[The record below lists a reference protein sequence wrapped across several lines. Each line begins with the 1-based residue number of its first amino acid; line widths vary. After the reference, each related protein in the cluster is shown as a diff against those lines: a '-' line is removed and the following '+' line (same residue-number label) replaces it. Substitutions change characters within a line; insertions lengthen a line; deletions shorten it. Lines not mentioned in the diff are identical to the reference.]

1 MSNTYTE
8 NGDFWGAEA
17 NDIYV
22 GDDNDNWIEG
32 GAGDDTL
39 SGGAGN
45 DGIDGGA
52 GNDVIDGGAGHDWL
66 VGGAGADTFIF
77 QAEFGHDEIVDFNTY
92 EGDTLDL
99 SAFNQAD
106 MTVVQDGA
114 DAIIHVANA
123 GAIYLLDV
131 DASEL
136 NMDAYS

>member
-1 MSNTYTE
+1 MKEGVNERGETLMRSTAESSAPDITGTDY
-8 NGDFWGAEA
+8 DDSLWGTNAPG
-17 NDIYV
+17 NMYGGV
-22 GDDNDNWIEG
+22 GDDK
-32 GAGDDTL
+32 
-39 SGGAGN
+39 
-45 DGIDGGA
+45 
-52 GNDVIDGGAGHDWL
+52 IDGGAGHDWL

-123 GAIYLLDV
+123 GAIYLLGV